1 MSETIRVPDIGS
13 GDGEV
18 IELLVKVGDTVEAE
32 QSLVVLES
40 DKASMEIPAPKAGK
54 IAALHIKVGD
64 TLKTGDLL
72 IDLEGED
79 ATTGSEPAA
88 EPKAESKQTQVE
100 ESETPT
106 PAGDEDASASAGEGE
121 AQEIHVP
128 DIGSS
133 GKASII
139 EVAVKPGDTIAAEQT
154 LITLESDKA
163 SMEIPSPAAGVVES
177 VSVKVGD
184 EVGTGDLILVLKGA
198 ANAKPSKSVES
209 KAGDKP
215 AKEAAEPELHE
226 EAAAEPAG
234 ESVEEIKVP
243 DIGSTGK
250 ASIIEVAV
258 KPGDTIAAE
267 QTLIT
272 LESDKAS
279 MEIPSPAAGVVESV
293 SVKVGDEV
301 GTGDLIL
308 VLKGAANAKP
318 SKSVES
324 KAGDKPAKEAAE
336 PELHEE
342 AAAEPA
348 GESVE
353 EIKVPDIGSTGSA
366 NVIEVLV
373 KAGDQVKAEQSLI
386 VLESDKASMEIPA
399 PKAGVVES
407 VAIKVND
414 QAKTGDLILTLKVA
428 GAAPK
433 QAAKPAAGNTA
444 SAPAAEKKAEAP
456 AKAAAPASAPA
467 AGKGKK
473 VHAGPAVR
481 MVAREFGVDL
491 GEVTPTGPK
500 GRILKEDVQA
510 YVKDQLQ
517 KSKAAPAAAAGA
529 TGGAGIPP
537 IPTVDFSKFG
547 EIEEVPMTRLMQV
560 GANNLH
566 RSWLNVPH
574 VTQFDQSDV
583 TDLEAFRVGQKAVAE
598 KAGVKLTI
606 LPFLLKACAH
616 VLKELPDFNASL
628 APSGKAV
635 IRKKYV
641 HIGFAVDTPDG
652 LLVPVIRNVDQKSL
666 LQLAAEA
673 AQLAEKA
680 RTKKLSGD
688 DMQGACF
695 TISSLGHIGG
705 TGFTP
710 IVNAPEVAILGVS
723 KASMQ
728 PVWDGKAFQPR
739 LMLPLSLS
747 YDHRVING
755 AAAARFTKRLGDLLA
770 EIRGLLL

>member
-79 ATTGSEPAA
+79 AATGSEPAA

-154 LITLESDKA
+154 LIT
-163 SMEIPSPAAGVVES
+163 
-177 VSVKVGD
+177 
-184 EVGTGDLILVLKGA
+184 
-198 ANAKPSKSVES
+198 
-209 KAGDKP
+209 
-215 AKEAAEPELHE
+215 
-226 EAAAEPAG
+226 
-234 ESVEEIKVP
+234 
-243 DIGSTGK
+243 
-250 ASIIEVAV
+250 
-258 KPGDTIAAE
+258 
-267 QTLIT
+267 
-272 LESDKAS
+272 
-279 MEIPSPAAGVVESV
+279 
-293 SVKVGDEV
+293 
-301 GTGDLIL
+301 
-308 VLKGAANAKP
+308 
-318 SKSVES
+318 
-324 KAGDKPAKEAAE
+324 
-336 PELHEE
+336 
-342 AAAEPA
+342 
-348 GESVE
+348 
-353 EIKVPDIGSTGSA
+353 
-366 NVIEVLV
+366 
-373 KAGDQVKAEQSLI
+373 
-386 VLESDKASMEIPA
+386 LESDKASMEIPA

-517 KSKAAPAAAAGA
+517 KSKAAPAAASGA

-583 TDLEAFRVGQKAVAE
+583 TDLEAFRVSQKAVAE